1 MKIQKATKKDLRALF
16 ALESLVFLN
25 EPFAL
30 SKASFSYHIKQNIL
44 FTLWEDDVLA
54 GYILWLRRKNYYRLY
69 SLAIHPDFQGKSFAS
84 KLLEYSFETL
94 NDKEKFE
101 LEVRV
106 SNTKAIKLYE
116 KHSFTCKKILK
127 EFYPYEDG
135 LLFVRNSKR

>member
-54 GYILWLRRKNYYRLY
+54 GYILWLKRKNYHRLY
-69 SLAIHPDFQGKSFAS
+69 SLAVHPHFQGNSFAS
-84 KLLEYSFETL
+84 KLLEYSFEKL
-94 NDKEKFE
+94 KDKKLFS
-101 LEVRV
+101 LEVRA
-106 SNTKAIKLYE
+106 SNEKAISLY
-116 KHSFTCKKILK
+116 KKKGFTCKKLLK
-127 EFYPYEDG
+127 DFYPDEDG
-135 LLFVRNSKR
+135 LLMIKTF